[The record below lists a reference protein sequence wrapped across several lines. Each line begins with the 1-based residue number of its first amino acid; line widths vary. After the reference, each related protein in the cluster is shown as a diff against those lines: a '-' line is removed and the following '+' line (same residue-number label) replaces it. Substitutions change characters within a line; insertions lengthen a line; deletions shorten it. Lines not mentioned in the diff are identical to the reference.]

1 MYMYMYVYVYVYV
14 YVCIS
19 LSVSLCIS
27 SLCLSLSVSVSVSLS
42 ALSLSLC
49 LCLCV
54 VCLCLCLCLS
64 VSVSLSLSLFS
75 VLCLLSLSVSSL
87 CDLPL
92 SSFSPVWYQ
101 GSFILVT
108 FWHNGPIKKR
118 NKEHVNN
125 CVFLNIFLN
134 TLNTICLFTSHNVCT
149 TYIIMKVFHMSC
161 FLKHIKSM
169 KGTKASHLTRNNMKG
184 EWRLGHTREHQN
196 PFS

>member
-1 MYMYMYVYVYVYV
+1 MLFFKRLALKKLLHHCLKVLLYKKKKIMFKNMIIVIYIYMCIYICVYMCIYVYMWKYN
-14 YVCIS
+14 I
-19 LSVSLCIS
+19 I
-27 SLCLSLSVSVSVSLS
+27 
-42 ALSLSLC
+42 
-49 LCLCV
+49 
-54 VCLCLCLCLS
+54 
-64 VSVSLSLSLFS
+64 
-75 VLCLLSLSVSSL
+75 
-87 CDLPL
+87 
-92 SSFSPVWYQ
+92 FSPVWYQ

-125 CVFLNIFLN
+125 CVLNIFLN